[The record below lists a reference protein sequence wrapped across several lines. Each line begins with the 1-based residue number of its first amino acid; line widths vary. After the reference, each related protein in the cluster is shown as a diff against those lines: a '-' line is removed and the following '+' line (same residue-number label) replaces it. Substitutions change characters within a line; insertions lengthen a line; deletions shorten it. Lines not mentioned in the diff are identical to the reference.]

1 MSDPFARSFVAVFAT
16 ISVAVPFAVSSA
28 PAPAAAED
36 GWTARAA
43 LQRSL
48 SSVDYRKT
56 VGVGP
61 PAMATVAGDR
71 ARSPADA
78 LEASV
83 GYRFFATPGIYLAA
97 ELGGALYS
105 RDSAGFLRGTGYG
118 ERDVWPG
125 AWTLGKRH
133 ALSLAARLGY
143 VPGAPGN
150 GVSPYLFAETGRLRV
165 DMDAKHVNPAR
176 GIAGQRRASDT
187 VTPRRVGAGVEFGG
201 AGGRFDLRLGYT
213 TWEAAFGVGD
223 GALADPR
230 LDYRFEAREW
240 SLSVGWVIAIGD

>member
-1 MSDPFARSFVAVFAT
+1 MFDFPACSFAAVFAAVST
-16 ISVAVPFAVSSA
+16 AVPFAVSSA
-28 PAPAAAED
+28 PAAEGD

-61 PAMATVAGDR
+61 PPAATVAGDR
-71 ARSPADA
+71 ARSPVDA

-83 GYRFFATPGIYLAA
+83 GYRFFATPGLYVAA

-133 ALSLAARLGY
+133 ALSLAAKLGY
-143 VPGAPGN
+143 APGPP
-150 GVSPYLFAETGRLRV
+150 GDSVSPYLFAETGRLRV

-176 GIAGQRRASDT
+176 GIAGRRRASDT
-187 VTPRRVGAGVEFGG
+187 VTPWRLGAGVEFGD
-201 AGGRFDLRLGYT
+201 ADGRFDLRLGYT
-213 TWEAAFGVGD
+213 AWEAAFGVGG

-240 SLSVGWVIAIGD
+240 GLSVGWIVAIGD

>member
-1 MSDPFARSFVAVFAT
+1 MATLFDFFARSFPAVFAT
-16 ISVAVPFAVSSA
+16 ASIAVPSA
-28 PAPAAAED
+28 LAAGED

-48 SSVDYRKT
+48 SAVDYRKT

-61 PAMATVAGDR
+61 PPTATVADDR
-71 ARSPADA
+71 ARSPVDA

-83 GYRFFATPGIYLAA
+83 GYRFFATPGLYIAA

-105 RDSAGFLRGTGYG
+105 RDPAGFLRGTGYG

-125 AWTLGKRH
+125 AWTIGKRH

-143 VPGAPGN
+143 APG
-150 GVSPYLFAETGRLRV
+150 SPGEGGSLYLFAETGRLRV

-176 GIAGQRRASDT
+176 GIAGQRRAADT
-187 VTPRRVGAGVEFGG
+187 VTPWRVGVGVETGG
-201 AGGRFDLRLGYT
+201 ADGRFDLRLGYT
-213 TWEAAFGVGD
+213 VWEASFGVG
-223 GALADPR
+223 GGEFADPK

-240 SLSVGWVIAIGD
+240 GLSVGYVIAIGD

>member
-1 MSDPFARSFVAVFAT
+1 MSDPFARSFVAVVAT
-16 ISVAVPFAVSSA
+16 MSVAVPFAVSSA
-28 PAPAAAED
+28 PAAEED

-71 ARSPADA
+71 ARSPVDA

-105 RDSAGFLRGTGYG
+105 RDSAGLLRGTGYG

-125 AWTLGKRH
+125 AWTLGKRF

-143 VPGAPGN
+143 APGAPGN

-213 TWEAAFGVGD
+213 AWEAAFGVGD

>member
-1 MSDPFARSFVAVFAT
+1 MSDPFARSFVAVVAT
-16 ISVAVPFAVSSA
+16 MSVAVPFAIS
-28 PAPAAAED
+28 PAPAAEGD

-61 PAMATVAGDR
+61 PAAVTVAGDR

-125 AWTLGKRH
+125 AWTLGKRF

-143 VPGAPGN
+143 APGAPGN

-213 TWEAAFGVGD
+213 AWEAAFGVGG

-240 SLSVGWVIAIGD
+240 GLSVGWVVAIGD